1 MKTILLSDLW
11 EKGFVIV
18 HSGEFLFS
26 IQDKKN
32 KVSPVIVE
40 VKIIPE
46 NNMQE
51 EDLTMKNI
59 LNALKNEIQVNIE
72 DLNKELEILSNN
84 SDLIKSIIDKQ
95 QFEYDT
101 NRCKTK
107 LALLKSLLHR
117 DYLIVLNDYKPLDN
131 GYDVTKKDLKDKL
144 VQMWSYIESNFDKK
158 IEKMIVIENELH
170 LYISTSLDDTQIE
183 RLRDNFNIVDC
194 VDSYKEYEL
203 ITLNVLV
210 GDL

>member
-72 DLNKELEILSNN
+72 DLNEELEILSNN
-84 SDLIKSIIDKQ
+84 SGLIKSIIDKQ